1 MRLFYSVFAVMGLL
15 LVPSL
20 SVAGA
25 WPQESGQGQIIIKLE
40 PSTADKG
47 FDGNGNGNTASI
59 GKWDTRNVSVYGDYG
74 ITKRITVYAK
84 ADYQD
89 FKTDSTSY
97 SGLGSV
103 EVGGRATLV
112 KSDTTILAVGAGV
125 EGLGK
130 GRRNDFDQAR
140 SKGTEAEVR
149 AYGGKSFKVA
159 GKDAFVDVQ
168 VAKRW
173 REKGA
178 DQVRVD
184 ATVGIKPDPKWL
196 VMTQVYAG
204 QTDKEAWGRAK
215 WVNAEVSLVRHL
227 GTKQDVSVQL
237 GARQTLSGENVPQV
251 KALSLSIWKRF

>member
-1 MRLFYSVFAVMGLL
+1 MRLSYRVFIFIALL

-25 WPQESGQGQIIIKLE
+25 WPQESGRGQVIIKLE

-47 FDGNGNGNTASI
+47 FDGDGNTASI
-59 GKWDTRNVSVYGDYG
+59 GKWDTRNVSVYSDYG
-74 ITKRITVYAK
+74 LTDRITVYAK

-103 EVGGRATLV
+103 EIGGRVTVAKT
-112 KSDTTILAVGAGV
+112 DTAILAVGAGV

-130 GRRNDFDQAR
+130 GRRSDFDQAT
-140 SKGTEAEVR
+140 SKGTDAELR
-149 AYGGKSFKVA
+149 AYGGKSFKIA
-159 GKDAFVDVQ
+159 GKDAFLDVQ

-173 REKGA
+173 REKEA

-184 ATVGIKPDPKWL
+184 ATVGIKPDPKWM
-196 VMTQVYAG
+196 VMAQVYAG

-215 WVNAEVSLVRHL
+215 WTNAELSVVRHL
-227 GTKQDVSVQL
+227 GDKQDISVQL